1 MENMKLFEGM
11 SMPSLSCRARRTI
24 LLSACI
30 LGGVAAAG
38 GAGVALWNSKPM
50 RRARCVKRTGQI
62 LYRVGTAMRN
72 VSCIM
77 TE

>member
-50 RRARCVKRTGQI
+50 RRARCVKRM
-62 LYRVGTAMRN
+62 GTAMRN